1 MYNSYYGLTFNP
13 VDKQQ
18 LKEKDHFISKDFIR
32 NDQLLEL
39 SQGYPGDR
47 GVYCQT
53 GHGKVVRSPVFCC
66 WSESQSLPH
75 GIPVPVHHQRG

>member
-18 LKEKDHFISKDFIR
+18 LKEKDHFISKDFTEMTNCLNYLKDIR
-32 NDQLLEL
+32 
-39 SQGYPGDR
+39 GDR